1 VVVDEMKELERQLAE
16 KKTKLEDLSVELDIV
31 NEKYAL
37 DMSLIIRRIFL
48 ACSVSMYLLISFII
62 VTLT

>member
-16 KKTKLEDLSVELDIV
+16 KKIKLEDLSLELDIV

-37 DMSLIIRRIFL
+37 DML
-48 ACSVSMYLLISFII
+48 
-62 VTLT
+62 